1 MMKLWLVDRSPSHHS
16 PSFVT
21 VGLEKMFEDR
31 FLSSKSGGSSSKA
44 IIINREKPIGV
55 AVDSA
60 IKSMCIWDLSDIFL
74 TVLYIFLFCWC
85 LRLIRENQQSF
96 WTGRNGGL
104 LWYLGCTSLLCFCRF
119 IGFALVP
126 FASSVSGC
134 NEKYQTFQW
143 ELDGSG
149 DMHATLHL
157 GLLVL
162 STASSALFFSSY
174 SYFAHSLSKVLD
186 ILTSEGYGDDD
197 NSSVLSKATKYSLLL
212 FVLYIG
218 VWSSILLLWV
228 ARLFLMDQAK
238 YIDSLAQFVV
248 GMAALTTCLMFG
260 LHFLRAFYFLR
271 RNDGVNGDR
280 AAQLSSLLKL
290 RRVLGVCR
298 VCTLCFAI
306 RAVLVMTRTTL
317 GPIWEDLYFLLAEIL
332 PTAYMLFTFQKNDH
346 SNSNNNSSDT
356 SPLDSDEIEFSMS
369 DPLQVSRPSC
379 PGHIYIFSIPFLTA

>member
-1 MMKLWLVDRSPSHHS
+1 M
-16 PSFVT
+16 T
-21 VGLEKMFEDR
+21 QEDR
-31 FLSSKSGGSSSKA
+31 FLSKFGGSSSKA
-44 IIINREKPIGV
+44 IIVNKSKPIGV
-55 AVDSA
+55 SVNAT
-60 IKSMCIWDLSDIFL
+60 IKSMCIWDFSDCLL

-85 LRLIRENQQSF
+85 LRLIRENQHSF
-96 WTGRNGGL
+96 WSGRNGGL
-104 LWYLGCTSLLCFCRF
+104 FWYLGCTSLLCVCRF

-126 FASSVSGC
+126 FASSISGC

-212 FVLYIG
+212 FVLNVG

-228 ARLFLMDQAK
+228 ARLLGFLAK

-260 LHFLRAFYFLR
+260 LHFLRAYYFLR

-298 VCTLCFAI
+298 VCTLCFAL

-332 PTAYMLFTFQKNDH
+332 PTAYMLFTFQRND
-346 SNSNNNSSDT
+346 SNNSSDS

-369 DPLQVSRPSC
+369 DPLQVSHFP
-379 PGHIYIFSIPFLTA
+379 